1 MCPPGYKFLG
11 KDEKTGLPVCQAEI
25 PPDLARLGA
34 MIEKHFAVLVMLL
47 IGLVAVL
54 LFSGGRKRR

>member
-11 KDEKTGLPVCQAEI
+11 IDEKTGLPVCQSEL

-34 MIEKHFAVLVMLL
+34 MVERNILLVIVLL
-47 IGLVAVL
+47 IGLLVL
-54 LFSGGRKRR
+54 FAGGRRRR